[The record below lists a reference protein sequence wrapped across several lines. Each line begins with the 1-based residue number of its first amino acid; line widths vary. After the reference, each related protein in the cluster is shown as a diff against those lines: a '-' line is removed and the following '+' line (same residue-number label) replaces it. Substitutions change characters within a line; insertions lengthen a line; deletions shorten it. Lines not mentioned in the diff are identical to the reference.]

1 MVGDREG
8 DIYHLLAN
16 RPANVHLLVRSA
28 QPRALTA
35 GGLLPDYCA
44 ALPEQAR
51 ETIDVP
57 AKGKQPA
64 RKATVAMRY
73 GPVT

>member
-1 MVGDREG
+1 MGEIAQPVKRGG
-8 DIYHLLAN
+8 GCYMMAHLLAN
-16 RPANVHLLVRSA
+16 RPANVHLLIRSA
-28 QPRALTA
+28 QPRTLAA

-57 AKGKQPA
+57 AKGK
-64 RKATVAMRY
+64 
-73 GPVT
+73 